1 MNLRD
6 DLKAINN
13 DISNTYSVE
22 EMTNRAFYWL
32 TKLSSIYPD
41 IKFTVLTADAFDYK
55 IVAGGYSYLD

>member
-13 DISNTYSVE
+13 DISNTYTVE

-32 TKLSSIYPD
+32 TKLRSIYPNTD
-41 IKFTVLTADAFDYK
+41 FVILTADAFDYR
-55 IVAGGYSYLD
+55 IVKGGES